1 MKKYD
6 NILIITDNLRI
17 TERFVREVIPLITR
31 DINFEFACSPYS
43 NIEQVDG
50 FKFRKIDLR
59 EVIVVDKLIKTKDLI
74 ISIHCKQ
81 LFPVKLIKKI
91 KCINVHPGYN
101 PVNRGWFPQVFA
113 IINNYDIGATIH
125 EIDDKLDNGNIICR
139 SKVQK
144 YTYDTSDTLYN
155 RVVEEEIKILIE
167 NINSVVDNTYK
178 TFKPEDKG
186 NLFLKK
192 DFDDLCFIDMAQQG
206 TFREFYDR
214 LRALSHSPHQNAYFL
229 DEYNQKIFMK
239 IEITKSHNL
248 SIDAFL

>member
-1 MKKYD
+1 MKKYE

-31 DINFEFACSPYS
+31 DINFEFASSPYS

-59 EVIVVDKLIKTKDLI
+59 EVTVVDKLIKTKDLI

-81 LFPVKLIKKI
+81 LFPVELIKKI

-101 PVNRGWFPQVFA
+101 PVNRGWYPQVFA

-144 YTYDTSDTLYN
+144 YIYDTSDTLYN

-186 NLFLKK
+186 NLYLKK
-192 DFDDLCFIDMAQQG
+192 DFDDLCIIDMAQQG

-229 DEYNQKIFMK
+229 DENNQKIFMN
-239 IEITKSHNL
+239 IEITKSHN
-248 SIDAFL
+248 